1 MLALISPA
9 KSLDFAEHP
18 FAMETTKPAFQRE
31 ANSLVSSARE
41 LSASD
46 LSRLM
51 SISDDLATLNQKRF
65 KAFKSRSTDK
75 NARPAALTFAGDT
88 YMGLKAGD
96 FSESEMAYAQDHL
109 RILSGLYGLLR
120 PLDLIQPYRLEMG
133 SRLKTEEARNL
144 YGFWDHKITKAVQ
157 KAAKATGST
166 AVLNAASQEYFKS
179 VKTDALKLR
188 IITPAFEEENGETRK
203 MIGFFAKKARGAI
216 ARFMV
221 TEKITDPE
229 DLKAFDWEG
238 YGFREDLSEADRWV
252 FTRPAVTAGT

>member
-18 FAMETTKPAFQRE
+18 FAFETTKPAFQKE
-31 ANSLVSSARE
+31 ANMLVDAARG

-46 LSRLM
+46 LSKLM
-51 SISDDLATLNQKRF
+51 SISDDLATLNHKRF
-65 KAFKSRSTDK
+65 KAFKTRSTDN

-88 YMGLKAGD
+88 YTGLEAGTL
-96 FSESEMAYAQDHL
+96 SEDDLAYAQDHL

-133 SRLKTEEARNL
+133 SRLHTENAKNL
-144 YGFWDHKITKAVQ
+144 YGFWDDKITKAVA
-157 KAAKATGST
+157 KAAKATDS
-166 AVLNAASQEYFKS
+166 AFVLNAASQEYFKS
-179 VKTDALKLR
+179 VKTDALKLQV
-188 IITPAFEEENGETRK
+188 ITPAFEEESGAGRK

-221 TEKITDPE
+221 TEKITKAE
-229 DLKAFDWEG
+229 DLKAFNWEG
-238 YGFREDLSEADRWV
+238 YSFRSDLTDSNRWV
-252 FTRPAVTAGT
+252 FTRPAVSKAA